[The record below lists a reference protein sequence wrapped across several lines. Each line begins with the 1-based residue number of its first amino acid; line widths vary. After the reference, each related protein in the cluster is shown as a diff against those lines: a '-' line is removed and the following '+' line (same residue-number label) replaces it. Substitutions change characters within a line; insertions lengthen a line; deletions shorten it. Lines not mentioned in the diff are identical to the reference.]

1 MTNSPTASADWSARA
16 TVTRRLAESLGELYD
31 LDDDAADRVLAA
43 GLLLRVRE
51 LVLRGIDS
59 NLSQFGT
66 SHARFQV
73 LSILANAPDGL
84 QLSEIAARASV
95 HPTTMTSTVERLV
108 RDGLIE
114 RRSPPG
120 NRRTILAV
128 CTRKGRK
135 LYQQAHA
142 QLSAIEYGLSEVE
155 IGVIRELLRSLDAV
169 AANFENLEDIE
180 KPVKAPSRPSLA
192 VAE

>member
-1 MTNSPTASADWSARA
+1 MTSPPAASTGWSAKAA
-16 TVTRRLAESLGELYD
+16 TTRRLAESLGEVYD
-31 LDDDAADRVLAA
+31 LDADAADRVLAA

-73 LSILANAPDGL
+73 LSIVVTAPEGL
-84 QLSEIAARASV
+84 QLNEIAARASV

-108 RDGLIE
+108 RDGLLE

-155 IGVIRELLRSLDAV
+155 IGSIRELLRSLDAV
-169 AANFENLEDIE
+169 AENFEKAE
-180 KPVKAPSRPSLA
+180 KKVEATS
-192 VAE
+192 

>member
-1 MTNSPTASADWSARA
+1 
-16 TVTRRLAESLGELYD
+16 VTRRLAESLSEIYD
-31 LDDDAADRVLAA
+31 LDADAADRVLAA

-51 LVLRGIDS
+51 IVLRGIDS

-84 QLSEIAARASV
+84 QLNEIAARASV

-108 RDGLIE
+108 RDGLLE

-135 LYQQAHA
+135 LYHQAHA
-142 QLSAIEYGLSEVE
+142 QLAAMEYGLAEVD
-155 IGVIRELLRSLDAV
+155 IDVIRELLHSLDVV
-169 AANFENLEDIE
+169 AENFESAENSE
-180 KPVKAPSRPSLA
+180 KAPAATRSP
-192 VAE
+192 VAS